1 MARGRWNPRRTSYL
15 LDSAIQDMPMRLLP
29 FLFALSIA
37 TPAAAF
43 TAQNGLIVEPQ
54 GADRFSIPWR
64 GKSGP
69 ADFWCAAGDYAIR
82 VLHLA
87 PSDVIF
93 RASEPPRRAGE
104 PIAFTLN
111 PEEAASATGLFTLFQ
126 KGAGLTVGHAQ
137 SLCEFRKKRR

>member
-1 MARGRWNPRRTSYL
+1 
-15 LDSAIQDMPMRLLP
+15 MRLLP
-29 FLFALSIA
+29 LIFALSLA

-54 GADRFSIPWR
+54 GADGFSVPWR

-69 ADFWCAAGDYAIR
+69 AAFWCAAGDYAIR

-87 PSDVIF
+87 PTDVIY

-104 PIAFTLN
+104 PMDFTLN
-111 PEEAASATGLFTLFQ
+111 PEASASTTGLFSLFQ
-126 KGAGLTVGHAQ
+126 RGGGLSVGHAQ
-137 SLCEFRKKRR
+137 SLCEFRQKRR